1 MFLYKK
7 NLLKFYTPIVLT
19 VLIVVLFLPVIS
31 FAQGTPPCTPAT
43 QLCNPIK
50 FNTIADF
57 FEEVL
62 RIAAQIGGVIIIL
75 GIIYSGFLFVTARGN
90 QDELTKAKKAITYT
104 VIGAIIVL
112 GAWSFSVAIKNTINT
127 ITNTPAGS

>member
-1 MFLYKK
+1 MNFYKPI
-7 NLLKFYTPIVLT
+7 LLVLLVC
-19 VLIVVLFLPVIS
+19 VLIMPVITL
-31 FAQGTPPCTPAT
+31 AVTTPCDPAKE
-43 QLCNPIK
+43 LCNPIK

-112 GAWSFSVAIKNTINT
+112 GAWSFSVAIKSTINT